1 MGSMRYGEDQVS
13 LVAGTAAAVHELNE
27 EQRAALD
34 ACVVAALALSSG
46 EGEAQGRMRLLMECH
61 GRYVRSFGVLEQA
74 PSYEVFAD
82 RIRGSRVADL
92 LPGRPER
99 SVLGELWLLDD
110 DGMPS
115 SALHRLAVEASEHGH
130 QAPGI
135 GADIRHL
142 HSLLRAVGML
152 PAGAGMSRITGETVQ
167 HAVFRSLRAAGFEA
181 YTRGREVMV
190 RTPVLTRRELS
201 RNSALVELG
210 AYTGISPTRQFGGLW
225 AACPMCG
232 WTMRAA
238 YRPNGA
244 VDLECEDERHS
255 LLGARYRAEPTAAE
269 GWRLAPRGELRTV
282 PELRPMEGCV
292 ALPYALWLWVTLPG
306 LLEVELRDRLVA
318 LGAQVRL
325 WPFGDAYDLHVARPG
340 RSRVWRVDV
349 KTWADPYGL
358 AQKLREDP
366 EGPGELCFV
375 VPEHLRGYLPLLRRE
390 VRGSGARVL
399 TDTDLVAEVEGA

>member
-1 MGSMRYGEDQVS
+1 VS
-13 LVAGTAAAVHELNE
+13 AVAGTAAAVQELDE
-27 EQRAALD
+27 DQRAALD
-34 ACVVAALALSSG
+34 ACVVAALALSSS
-46 EGEAQGRMRLLMECH
+46 EGEAQGQMRLLMECH
-61 GRYVRSFGVLEQA
+61 GRYVRSFGVVEQA
-74 PSYEVFAD
+74 PSYEVFT
-82 RIRGSRVADL
+82 RRLRGSRVADL
-92 LPGRPER
+92 LPGRPQG
-99 SVLGELWLLDD
+99 SVLGKLWLLDD

-115 SALHRLAVEASEHGH
+115 LALHRLAVEASEHGH

-152 PAGAGMSRITGETVQ
+152 PVSSGLSRISGETVQ
-167 HAVFRSLRAAGFEA
+167 HAVFRALRGAGFEA
-181 YTRGREVMV
+181 YTRGREAMV
-190 RTPVLTRRELS
+190 RMPVLTRRALS
-201 RNSALVELG
+201 RNTALVELG

-225 AACPMCG
+225 AACPMCR
-232 WTMRAA
+232 WTMRAT
-238 YRPNGA
+238 YRPNGV
-244 VDLECEDERHS
+244 VDVECEDERHS
-255 LLGARYRAEPTAAE
+255 LLGSRYRAEPAAVE
-269 GWRLAPRGELRTV
+269 GWRLAPCGELRTV
-282 PELRPMEGCV
+282 PELLPVEGYV

-318 LGAQVRL
+318 LGAEVRL

-340 RSRVWRVDV
+340 RSRAWRVDV

-375 VPEHLRGYLPLLRRE
+375 VPEHLRGYLPLLRRV

-399 TDTDLVAEVEGA
+399 TDADLVAEVEGA

>member
-1 MGSMRYGEDQVS
+1 MSV
-13 LVAGTAAAVHELNE
+13 VAAAAAVQELDE
-27 EQRAALD
+27 DQRAALD
-34 ACVVAALALSSG
+34 ACVVAALALSSV
-46 EGEAQGRMRLLMECH
+46 EGEARDRVRLLMECH
-61 GRYVRSFGVLEQA
+61 GRYVRSFGVLEPA
-74 PSYEVFAD
+74 PPFKVFLE
-82 RIRGSRVADL
+82 RLRGSRVADL
-92 LPGRPER
+92 LPGRPR
-99 SVLGELWLLDD
+99 KSALGELWLLDA
-110 DGMPS
+110 DGAPS
-115 SALHRLAVEASEHGH
+115 SALNRIAVEATEHGH

-152 PAGAGMSRITGETVQ
+152 SEGAGLSRVCGETVQ
-167 HAVFRSLRAAGFEA
+167 HAVFRTLRAAGSDA
-181 YTRGREVMV
+181 YTQGREAMV

-201 RNSALVELG
+201 RNAALTELG
-210 AYTGISPTRQFGGLW
+210 AYTGISPTRQFSGVW
-225 AACPMCG
+225 AACPTCG
-232 WTMRAA
+232 WTIRAA
-238 YRPNGA
+238 YRPSGA

-255 LLGARYRAEPTAAE
+255 VLGARYRAEPAAD
-269 GWRLAPRGELRTV
+269 GWRLTARGELRGV
-282 PELRPMEGCV
+282 PKLVPVEGRV

-306 LLEVELRDRLVA
+306 LLEVELRDRLVGS
-318 LGAQVRL
+318 GAQVRL

-366 EGPGELCFV
+366 EGFDGMCFV

>member
-1 MGSMRYGEDQVS
+1 MSV
-13 LVAGTAAAVHELNE
+13 VAGTAAAVQELDGD
-27 EQRAALD
+27 QRAALD

-74 PSYEVFAD
+74 PSYGVFV
-82 RIRGSRVADL
+82 RRLRGSRVADL
-92 LPGRPER
+92 LPGRPKG
-99 SVLGELWLLDD
+99 SVLGKLWLLDD
-110 DGMPS
+110 DGVPS
-115 SALHRLAVEASEHGH
+115 SALDRLAVEASDHGH

-152 PAGAGMSRITGETVQ
+152 PVSTGLSRISGETVQ

-181 YTRGREVMV
+181 YTRGREAMV
-190 RTPVLTRRELS
+190 RTPVLTRRDLS
-201 RNSALVELG
+201 RNTALVELG

-232 WTMRAA
+232 WTMRAT
-238 YRPNGA
+238 YRPNG
-244 VDLECEDERHS
+244 VVEVECEDERHS
-255 LLGARYRAEPTAAE
+255 LLGARYRAEPSAVE
-269 GWRLAPRGELRTV
+269 GRSLAPCGELRTV
-282 PELRPMEGCV
+282 PELLPVEGYV

-318 LGAQVRL
+318 LGAEVRL
-325 WPFGDAYDLHVARPG
+325 WPFGDAYDLHVTRPG
-340 RSRVWRVDV
+340 CSRAWRVDV

-358 AQKLREDP
+358 AQKLREEP
-366 EGPGELCFV
+366 EGSGGLCFV
-375 VPEHLRGYLPLLRRE
+375 VPEHLRGYLPLLRRV
-390 VRGSGARVL
+390 VRGGGARVL
-399 TDTDLVAEVEGA
+399 TDADLVAEVERA

>member
-1 MGSMRYGEDQVS
+1 MSA
-13 LVAGTAAAVHELNE
+13 VAGTAAAVQELDGD
-27 EQRAALD
+27 QRAALD
-34 ACVVAALALSSG
+34 ACVVAALALSSS

-74 PSYEVFAD
+74 PAYDVFA
-82 RIRGSRVADL
+82 RRLRGSRVADL
-92 LPGRPER
+92 LPGRPQG
-99 SVLGELWLLDD
+99 SVLGKLWLLDD

-152 PAGAGMSRITGETVQ
+152 PVSTGLSRISGETVQ
-167 HAVFRSLRAAGFEA
+167 HAVFRALGAAGFEA
-181 YTRGREVMV
+181 YTQGREAMV
-190 RTPVLTRRELS
+190 RTPVLTRRDLS
-201 RNSALVELG
+201 RNTALVELG

-225 AACPMCG
+225 AACPMCR
-232 WTMRAA
+232 WTMRAT
-238 YRPNGA
+238 YRSNGV
-244 VDLECEDERHS
+244 VDVECEDERHS
-255 LLGARYRAEPTAAE
+255 LLGARYRAEPTAVE

-282 PELRPMEGCV
+282 PKLLPVEGYV

-306 LLEVELRDRLVA
+306 LLEVELRDRLVT
-318 LGAQVRL
+318 LGAEVRL
-325 WPFGDAYDLHVARPG
+325 WPFGDAYDLHVTRPG
-340 RSRVWRVDV
+340 RSRAWRIDV

-375 VPEHLRGYLPLLRRE
+375 VPEHLRGYLPLLRRV
-390 VRGSGARVL
+390 VRDSGARVL
-399 TDTDLVAEVEGA
+399 TDADLVAEVEGA

>member
-1 MGSMRYGEDQVS
+1 MSA
-13 LVAGTAAAVHELNE
+13 VAGTATAVQELDGD
-27 EQRAALD
+27 QRAALD
-34 ACVVAALALSSG
+34 ACVVAALALSSS

-74 PSYEVFAD
+74 PSYEVFA
-82 RIRGSRVADL
+82 RRLRGSRVADL
-92 LPGRPER
+92 LPGRPQG
-99 SVLGELWLLDD
+99 SVLGKLWLLDD

-152 PAGAGMSRITGETVQ
+152 PVSTGLSRISGETVQ
-167 HAVFRSLRAAGFEA
+167 HAVFRALRAAGFEA
-181 YTRGREVMV
+181 YTRGREAMV
-190 RTPVLTRRELS
+190 RTPVLTRRDLS
-201 RNSALVELG
+201 RNTALVELG
-210 AYTGISPTRQFGGLW
+210 AYTGVSPTRQFGGLW
-225 AACPMCG
+225 AACPMCR
-232 WTMRAA
+232 WTMRAT
-238 YRPNGA
+238 YRPNGV
-244 VDLECEDERHS
+244 VDVECEDERHS
-255 LLGARYRAEPTAAE
+255 LLGARYRAEPTAVV
-269 GWRLAPRGELRTV
+269 GWRLAPCGELRTV
-282 PELRPMEGCV
+282 PELLSVEGYV

-318 LGAQVRL
+318 LGAEVRL

-340 RSRVWRVDV
+340 RSRAWRVDV

-366 EGPGELCFV
+366 EGPSELCFV
-375 VPEHLRGYLPLLRRE
+375 VPEHLRGFLPLLRRV
-390 VRGSGARVL
+390 VRDSGARVL
-399 TDTDLVAEVEGA
+399 TDADLVAEVEGA